1 LSKHS
6 YVIDGTPYEVE
17 VHTRS
22 GGQADVTVNG
32 ARYRVE
38 QHAASHVASNEAP
51 AAGPSHTLPS
61 AKRRPRA
68 SSGELRAPMAG
79 LVLRIQAS
87 AGQELAAGDPVL
99 VLDAMKMENS
109 IRSPHA
115 GVLAELAVR
124 EGETVLTGALLAKI
138 VAKS

>member
-38 QHAASHVASNEAP
+38 QHVASNEAP

>member
-1 LSKHS
+1 
-6 YVIDGTPYEVE
+6 
-17 VHTRS
+17 
-22 GGQADVTVNG
+22 
-32 ARYRVE
+32 
-38 QHAASHVASNEAP
+38 
-51 AAGPSHTLPS
+51 
-61 AKRRPRA
+61 
-68 SSGELRAPMAG
+68 MAG
-79 LVLRIQAS
+79 LVLRLQAS

-115 GVLAELAVR
+115 GVVAELAVR

>member
-1 LSKHS
+1 LGKHS
-6 YVIDGTPYEVE
+6 YVIDGKPYEVE

-22 GGQADVTVNG
+22 GREVDVTVNG

-38 QHAASHVASNEAP
+38 QDAASDEAP

-61 AKRRPRA
+61 VKRRARA

-79 LVLRIQAS
+79 LVLRLQAS

-138 VAKS
+138 VPKN

>member
-1 LSKHS
+1 MGKHS
-6 YVIDGTPYEVE
+6 YVIDGKQYEVE
-17 VHTRS
+17 VHARS
-22 GGQADVTVNG
+22 GREADVTVNG
-32 ARYRVE
+32 TRYRVE
-38 QHAASHVASNEAP
+38 QDTASSEVP
-51 AAGPSHTLPS
+51 AAGPSHTLSS

-79 LVLRIQAS
+79 LVLRLQIS

-115 GVLAELAVR
+115 GVVAELAVR

-138 VAKS
+138 VARG